1 MVVITLYLFSYH
13 RIFAITFDEQFAK
26 SVGVKTGVYD
36 AIFAIICS
44 VVIVLGMRLLGS
56 LLITSLVIFPTLTA
70 MRLSNTF
77 KGVVFYS
84 VIVSIIAFLL
94 GLVTS
99 YLLETPTGATVVIV
113 NLLCF
118 IFALLLDKLRRKVL

>member
-1 MVVITLYLFSYH
+1 
-13 RIFAITFDEQFAK
+13 
-26 SVGVKTGVYD
+26 
-36 AIFAIICS
+36 
-44 VVIVLGMRLLGS
+44 MRLLGS

-118 IFALLLDKLRRKVL
+118 IFALLLDKLRRKVP